1 MNLKNSFKE
10 KGYFIYKNFFD
21 KNIIDN
27 IINDI
32 IQILKK
38 YLDNKNINYNI
49 KLESIDLIY
58 DMLDNLYKIDK
69 ELYFSFTRQNG
80 ILSNLYNIKKL
91 FSNEK
96 VQEIYNDLNFKN
108 ISIPVTPQINLYCNF
123 AVDKDYRNG
132 KIGLDAHQDWPQTRG
147 SLNNFIIWIAFTN
160 INKNNAPIL
169 YVENSNKEGFIDGN
183 CNSHNIVIDKYEETD
198 YTPIELNKGDAIIF
212 NGWLVHKTS
221 EFLDNEK
228 IRFAVA
234 IRVNDLDD
242 KYFIENLYH
251 TSYETKMNRKKDQ
264 TRIPTIDEINNSLN

>member
-198 YTPIELNKGDAIIF
+198 YVPIELNKGDAIIF